1 MTLSFFKVPFISL
14 VGRQDPLLN
23 SKSSKIEF
31 IYQIVTSKIEFIY
44 QISQRNN
51 LYLLIKMFQIGP
63 ISSKNVNH
71 KFF

>member
-51 LYLLIKMFQIGP
+51 LLPIDQNVSNWANFIK
-63 ISSKNVNH
+63 KC
-71 KFF
+71 